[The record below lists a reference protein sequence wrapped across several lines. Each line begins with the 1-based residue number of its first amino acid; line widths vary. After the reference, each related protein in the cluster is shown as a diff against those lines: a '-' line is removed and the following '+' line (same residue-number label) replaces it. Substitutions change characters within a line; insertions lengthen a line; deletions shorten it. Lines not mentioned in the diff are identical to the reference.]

1 MSAAASGAILGQS
14 LTSDATPSLLTAF
27 VRKHVYVAAPYAY
40 KEDAAELARAL
51 RGAGVWV
58 TSRWHDAAPE
68 VEAVLSRE
76 RLAAIS
82 TENGA
87 DLMVSDAII
96 VLDRPGGRATYAEA
110 GITGARGKPIL
121 WITPRGSHPPCILG
135 IAQQRIDD
143 GGMNES
149 TLPPGTRVDVRTP
162 PSSARSV
169 A

>member
-1 MSAAASGAILGQS
+1 MSALGAAAAVPE
-14 LTSDATPSLLTAF
+14 DAPSLLTALI
-27 VRKHVYVAAPYAY
+27 RKHVYVAAPYAHRA
-40 KEDAAELARAL
+40 DAAELARAL

-58 TSRWHDAAPE
+58 TSRWHDAAPQGA
-68 VEAVLSRE
+68 EADLSRE

-96 VLDRPGGRATYAEA
+96 VLDRPGGRTTYAEA

-121 WITPRGSHPPCILG
+121 WVTPRGSHPPCLLG

-143 GGMNES
+143 GGITEIVGR
-149 TLPPGTRVDVRTP
+149 LRGTPAAFAEGSPR
-162 PSSARSV
+162 
-169 A
+169 